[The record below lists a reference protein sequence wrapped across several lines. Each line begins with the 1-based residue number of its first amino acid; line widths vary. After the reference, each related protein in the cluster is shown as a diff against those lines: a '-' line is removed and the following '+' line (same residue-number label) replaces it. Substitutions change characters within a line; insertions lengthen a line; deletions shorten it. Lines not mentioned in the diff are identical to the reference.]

1 MREPTDPRAAGRP
14 PTGDRTAAGADPV
27 VARLADAGPGLAKL
41 VAEAR
46 QTWLARGAQ
55 AGGRADGPGWRPF
68 EDAFPTFYQF
78 TNKPR

>member
-1 MREPTDPRAAGRP
+1 MPETTDP
-14 PTGDRTAAGADPV
+14 
-27 VARLADAGPGLAKL
+27 LAERIEAAGPGLTRL
-41 VAEAR
+41 VAQAR

-55 AGGRADGPGWRPF
+55 AGGAADGPGWRPF